1 MRKSRFNESQIIGV
15 LREHE
20 AGSST
25 EEVCRRHGISQQT
38 FYRRKAKYGGMDV
51 SAARRA
57 AATRLMTERGY
68 SQRRACGK
76 LYRLYRWSIDFVADT
91 LSFGRRFRIYGKQPA
106 IEPLP
111 HCRQGRLL
119 WLIGRI
125 GVWIEKDST
134 EASPVDRKR
143 PTAAIYVPAFDASSA
158 DSQSS
163 TIRPRE

>member
-1 MRKSRFNESQIIGV
+1 
-15 LREHE
+15 
-20 AGSST
+20 
-25 EEVCRRHGISQQT
+25 
-38 FYRRKAKYGGMDV
+38 V

-76 LYRLYRWSIDFVADT
+76 LYRLYRWSLDFVADT

-119 WLIGRI
+119 WLTGRI
-125 GVWIEKDST
+125 GVWIEKDSLHLKAFAFAQLKCP
-134 EASPVDRKR
+134 EAETLRFIVRCLCIENER
-143 PTAAIYVPAFDASSA
+143 PFRWLSRAIPFSA
-158 DSQSS
+158 QAL
-163 TIRPRE
+163 PRHKL